1 MTTPKASIL
10 TDINRIID
18 IALAWLDGHTTQ
30 IALSVASGAMIVL
43 LLYGLKLLGGY
54 LCSPRFSSSHWPGII
69 GRALKRTRLWF
80 KVAVA
85 AQIVAATAHA
95 PAEIAYPIR
104 VLFVI
109 ASVLQAAV
117 WVRALILG
125 LVEYRAG
132 TTDPTGN
139 LQSAMGLIRVL
150 LTAGLFI
157 LATILILSNLGVD
170 VTGLLAGLGIGGI
183 AIGLAAQGIFSD
195 LFAALSVLFDKPFKK
210 GDMVKFDASQGTVE
224 AIGLKSTRIRAITG
238 EEIVIS
244 NANLLNKELHNLAM
258 FETRRYFQTIS
269 LIYQTPPDICA
280 TLPALLKAAV
290 ESVDRVTFAR
300 CALDNFAPSSLD
312 FLLIY
317 EIHEADPSDALDR
330 KHLVNNAIL
339 ALFAEKGIQ
348 FAYPTQTTFT
358 AAPDGR
364 MVMPYAEPKPVE
376 VAGTAKT
383 KA

>member
-1 MTTPKASIL
+1 MKTPKSSIL
-10 TDINRIID
+10 TDLAQTID
-18 IALAWLDGHTTQ
+18 IAFAWLDSHTTQ
-30 IALSVASGAMIVL
+30 IAIGAVSGAIIVA
-43 LLYGLKLLGGY
+43 LLYGVKLFGRY
-54 LCSPRFSSSHWPGII
+54 LCGERFSGSHWPGII
-69 GRALKRTRLWF
+69 GRALRKTRLWF

-85 AQIVAATAHA
+85 AQIIAATAHA
-95 PAEIAYPIR
+95 PVEIGYPVR

-132 TTDPTGN
+132 NTDPTGN

-150 LTAGLFI
+150 LTAGLFL

-195 LFAALSVLFDKPFKK
+195 LFAALSVLFDKPFRK
-210 GDMVKFDASQGTVE
+210 GDMVKFDTSQGTVE
-224 AIGLKSTRIRAITG
+224 AIGLKSTRIRAISG

-244 NANLLNKELHNLAM
+244 NANLLNKELRNLAL

-269 LIYQTPPDICA
+269 LIYQTPPDVCA
-280 TLPALLKAAV
+280 TLPEMLEAAV
-290 ESVDRVTFAR
+290 SSVEGVTFSR
-300 CALDNFAPSSLD
+300 CALDTFAPSSLD
-312 FLLIY
+312 FQLIY
-317 EIHEADPSDALDR
+317 EIHTGDPGEAMDR

-364 MVMPYAEPKPVE
+364 MVMPYAEPKPVKDSG
-376 VAGTAKT
+376 AAK
-383 KA
+383 A